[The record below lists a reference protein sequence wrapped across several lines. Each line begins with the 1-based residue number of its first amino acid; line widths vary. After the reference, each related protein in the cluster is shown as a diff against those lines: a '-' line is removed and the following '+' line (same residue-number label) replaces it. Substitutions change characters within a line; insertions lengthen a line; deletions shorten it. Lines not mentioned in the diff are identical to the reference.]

1 MTDEAKMWIGLGTF
15 MIMPIILMA
24 VAWLFD
30 RLDRFVNRPTHDRPT
45 HDRPTDLMGSQ
56 DVDQRVFDRPNP

>member
-1 MTDEAKMWIGLGTF
+1 MSDEAKMWIGLGTF
-15 MIMPIILMA
+15 MIMPIILMG

-30 RLDRFVNRPTHDRPT
+30 RLDRCVNRPT

-56 DVDQRVFDRPNP
+56 DVDQRVFDRPGH